1 MASKIPKAIPK
12 NLYKPLPLEQRKQI
26 YLPDFVLTLIRTPF
40 LPPRYASF
48 WVPLTFN
55 KLDMK
60 DYMKRVYNV
69 DVLKVRSYV
78 EQQKVTRELPRGRQ
92 GFGTM
97 RRQMAKKK
105 MTIEMTEPFVWPEEP
120 KDFAPWERDTFFE
133 AKKMQE
139 DYQESQSHDAPMKAP
154 TRKRELLAEQAK
166 EMLSGKEHWQ
176 PTWQTLGLNLQRPL
190 LKREEPKPEQ
200 SPQTPQTPEPSQTSE
215 R

>member
-1 MASKIPKAIPK
+1 MASKIPKALPK

-69 DVLKVRSYV
+69 DVIKVRSYV

-92 GFGTM
+92 GVGPM
-97 RRQMAKKK
+97 RRLMAKKK
-105 MTIEMTEPFVWPEEP
+105 MTIEMTEPFVWPHEP
-120 KDFAPWERDTFFE
+120 EDFSPWERDTFYE
-133 AKKMQE
+133 AKKLQE
-139 DYQESQSHDAPMKAP
+139 DFQAAHSEDAPMKAP
-154 TRKRELLAEQAK
+154 ARKRELLAEQAK
-166 EMLSGKEHWQ
+166 QVLKGEEQWQ
-176 PTWQTLGLNLQRPL
+176 PTWQTLGLNSQRPI
-190 LKREEPKPEQ
+190 LKR
-200 SPQTPQTPEPSQTSE
+200 QTPKSKEAPVASESAQPSES
-215 R
+215 

>member
-1 MASKIPKAIPK
+1 MASQIAKAIPK
-12 NLYKPLPLEQRKQI
+12 SLPKPLPLDQRKQI

-69 DVLKVRSYV
+69 DVIKVRSYV

-92 GFGTM
+92 GAGPM
-97 RRQMAKKK
+97 RRPEAKKK

-120 KDFAPWERDTFFE
+120 RDFEQWEQKTFFE

-139 DYQESQSHDAPMKAP
+139 DFQASYAHDAPMKAP
-154 TRKRELLAEQAK
+154 TRKRELLAKQAK
-166 EMLSGKEHWQ
+166 QVLKGEEQWQ
-176 PTWQTLGLNLQRPL
+176 PTWQALGLNSQRPVFKSEAL
-190 LKREEPKPEQ
+190 QPKEAPKAQEPAR
-200 SPQTPQTPEPSQTSE
+200 TS
-215 R
+215 

>member
-1 MASKIPKAIPK
+1 MASTISKAIPK
-12 NLYKPLPLEQRKQI
+12 SLPKPLPLDQRKQI

-69 DVLKVRSYV
+69 DVIKVRSYV

-92 GFGTM
+92 GVGPM
-97 RRQMAKKK
+97 RRPMPKKK

-120 KDFAPWERDTFFE
+120 EDFGPWERDTFFE

-139 DYQESQSHDAPMKAP
+139 DFQAAHAHDAPMKAP
-154 TRKRELLAEQAK
+154 TRKRQMLAEQAEQVLK
-166 EMLSGKEHWQ
+166 GEEQWQ
-176 PTWQTLGLNLQRPL
+176 PTWQALGLSSQRPL
-190 LKREEPKPEQ
+190 FNRQEREPKEASKTQEPVQ
-200 SPQTPQTPEPSQTSE
+200 SPGS
-215 R
+215 